1 VSLALEV
8 VATGASTIP
17 TFVFDEVDAGIGGG
31 VAEIVGR
38 RLRQIAAQRQVL
50 CVTHLPQVASQGER
64 HYRVVKLTDGKTSR
78 THIRALSPDERV
90 EELARML
97 GGIEIT
103 ERTRAHAEEMIR
115 VSGRGDSTAVSGK
128 SRKKRG

>member
-1 VSLALEV
+1 
-8 VATGASTIP
+8 
-17 TFVFDEVDAGIGGG
+17 
-31 VAEIVGR
+31 
-38 RLRQIAAQRQVL
+38 
-50 CVTHLPQVASQGER
+50 
-64 HYRVVKLTDGKTSR
+64 VKLTDGKTSR